1 MVHGNSDVGFGRG
14 LSDGK
19 ASWQTGY
26 RSLISY
32 LGTQGYKKGDLY
44 TTTWGVAN
52 ANGASLVN
60 HSKKNVKYMR
70 AFLEAVLAYT
80 KAEKVIVIGHSMGV
94 TIGRKIIQ
102 GG

>member
-1 MVHGNSDVGFGRG
+1 M
-14 LSDGK
+14 LMEPL
-19 ASWQTGY
+19 
-26 RSLISY
+26 SLIIP
-32 LGTQGYKKGDLY
+32 
-44 TTTWGVAN
+44 
-52 ANGASLVN
+52 
-60 HSKKNVKYMR
+60 KKNVKYMR